1 MNRRA
6 FLRFGARAIVSVAAL
21 RAVPLDQLQRFV
33 PSERLRDEVALLY
46 LRRAFNKY
54 CELGG
59 RVPALITAGYEV
71 FDMAE
76 AELIRNGLSIYSY
89 AGIPFSIIFKGVPM
103 VRDDKHKWTVRMTP
117 GFIMFKGTPA
127 FFDPPADDPYPFR
140 RDSTT
145 F

>member
-1 MNRRA
+1 MLNKINRRV

-33 PSERLRDEVALLY
+33 PGERLRDEVALLY
-46 LRRAFNKY
+46 LRRTFNKY
-54 CELGG
+54 CDVGG
-59 RVPALITAGYEV
+59 HVPALITAGYEV

-76 AELIRNGLSIYSY
+76 AELIRRGQPIHSY
-89 AGIPFSIIFKGVPM
+89 PGIPFSILFKGVPM
-103 VRDDKHKWTVRMTP
+103 VRDDKHKWTVRLS
-117 GFIMFKGTPA
+117 
-127 FFDPPADDPYPFR
+127 ADDDEHPFR